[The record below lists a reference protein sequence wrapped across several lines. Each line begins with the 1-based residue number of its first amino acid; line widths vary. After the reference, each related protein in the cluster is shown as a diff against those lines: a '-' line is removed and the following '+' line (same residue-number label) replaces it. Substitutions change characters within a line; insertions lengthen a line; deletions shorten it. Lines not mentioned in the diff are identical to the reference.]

1 MEPEPVRTGER
12 LSADVIT
19 VSPRFFAALNI
30 PLRGGRAFSERDL
43 RGTQPV
49 AVVNEAAARQFWPGT
64 NPIGRSITMKDW
76 GDPYR
81 AEVVGIV
88 GDVHQAGVDVDVSP
102 AVYYLLAQFPETTL
116 SEALVVRASG
126 DLAPVIA
133 AVENQVSV
141 VDPRQPIGWI
151 RTMDEIAAA
160 STSDRRFNLLLIA
173 AFAAAGLLLSALGI
187 YGIVAF
193 AVAERAREFAVRVAL
208 GAPRSELVRVVMAQ
222 PAWPVA
228 IGLAAGLGGAI
239 IASRLLQTL
248 LFGVTA
254 TDPATLCIVAV
265 VVAGVTAL
273 ACAGPMWRALHL
285 DPIAA
290 IRVD

>member
-1 MEPEPVRTGER
+1 
-12 LSADVIT
+12 
-19 VSPRFFAALNI
+19 
-30 PLRGGRAFSERDL
+30 
-43 RGTQPV
+43 
-49 AVVNEAAARQFWPGT
+49 
-64 NPIGRSITMKDW
+64 
-76 GDPYR
+76 
-81 AEVVGIV
+81 
-88 GDVHQAGVDVDVSP
+88 VHQAGVDVDASP
-102 AVYYLLAQFPETTL
+102 AVYYPLAQFPETTL
-116 SEALVVRASG
+116 SEAIVVRASG

-133 AVENQVSV
+133 AVEDQVSV

-151 RTMDEIAAA
+151 RTMDAIAAA
-160 STSDRRFNLLLIA
+160 STSDRQFNLLLIA

-222 PAWPVA
+222 PARPVA

-248 LFGVTA
+248 LFGVTP
-254 TDPATLCIVAV
+254 TDPVALCVVAIT
-265 VVAGVTAL
+265 VAGVTAL
-273 ACAGPMWRALHL
+273 ACAGPMWRAAHL
-285 DPIAA
+285 DPIVA